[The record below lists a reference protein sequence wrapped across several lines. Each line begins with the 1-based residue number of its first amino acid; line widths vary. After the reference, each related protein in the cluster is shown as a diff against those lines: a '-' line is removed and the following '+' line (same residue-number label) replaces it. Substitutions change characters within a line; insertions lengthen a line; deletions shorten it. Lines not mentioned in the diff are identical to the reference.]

1 MGDIKSMI
9 PEQKNKSYSPET
21 TAAVRSDVIGQI
33 VATQA
38 DLLKKAPVRTD
49 LNDLTS
55 VKEITENFMMKCA
68 EHGCLPNLEA
78 LSASLGLSRRAV
90 YKHLETYPDS
100 PVSKYLDQVRTL
112 WAGMRVM
119 AADKKAVD
127 PTVSIFVLLNS
138 SLGFSNQTKVEF
150 STPATPLD
158 SFSQE
163 QIEAARQR
171 YLSSIPDEEE

>member
-33 VATQA
+33 VSLQA
-38 DLLKKAPVRTD
+38 DMLIKSPIRTD
-49 LNDLTS
+49 LNDLEA
-55 VKEITENFMMKCA
+55 VREITQRFMIKCA
-68 EHGCLPNLEA
+68 ENGCLPNVES
-78 LSASLGLSRRAV
+78 LSAALGISRRMF
-90 YKHLETYPDS
+90 YKFLETHPES
-100 PVSKYLDQVRTL
+100 PTASYLDQVRTS
-112 WAGMRVM
+112 WAGCRLM
-119 AADKKAVD
+119 AADRKAVD
-127 PTVSIFVLLNS
+127 PTISIFLLLNS

-150 STPATPLD
+150 TTPATPLD
-158 SFSQE
+158 GFSQE